1 MDNKHFSMAPL
12 RQGRLRYLLLVLLPA
27 LLLQSLLSLLVDTG
41 ILPNDFLTALVVF
54 LVAMAWII
62 IAGVRLIFRKNHNY
76 VIADNTINVTEF
88 TGKTRTV
95 SIRDVASYKRN
106 WLGEL
111 VLKDSEGKTLLT
123 AEANMENFDLF
134 KEYLALSGITEE

>member
-27 LLLQSLLSLLVDTG
+27 LLLQSLLSRLVDTG
-41 ILPNDFLTALVVF
+41 LLPNDFLTALVVF

-134 KEYLALSGITEE
+134 KEYLSLSGITEE